1 MALLTPERP
10 HALFSLRSGVLLLS
24 HIHPT
29 HPPSLRTPTPPHRLP
44 RRRRLPLQLSVLRLF
59 ETVLSDVAI
68 RRNPDHADLLALAK
82 DTTRRMF
89 AR

>member
-1 MALLTPERP
+1 L
-10 HALFSLRSGVLLLS
+10 
-24 HIHPT
+24 
-29 HPPSLRTPTPPHRLP
+29 
-44 RRRRLPLQLSVLRLF
+44 LQLSVLRLF

-82 DTTRRMF
+82 DTTRHMF